1 MAVGPRVFQRRLP
14 LSRGGTWHRAR
25 EGRRGAGMGGAPWVV
40 LVHVLGRQRLSWFLW
55 GERKEPEDVLKLG
68 ESGVRVQFM

>member
-1 MAVGPRVFQRRLP
+1 
-14 LSRGGTWHRAR
+14 
-25 EGRRGAGMGGAPWVV
+25 MGGAPWVV
-40 LVHVLGRQRLSWFLW
+40 LVHVLGGQRLSWFLW

>member
-1 MAVGPRVFQRRLP
+1 
-14 LSRGGTWHRAR
+14 
-25 EGRRGAGMGGAPWVV
+25 MGGPGTRSRWTAALVV
-40 LVHVLGRQRLSWFLW
+40 SV